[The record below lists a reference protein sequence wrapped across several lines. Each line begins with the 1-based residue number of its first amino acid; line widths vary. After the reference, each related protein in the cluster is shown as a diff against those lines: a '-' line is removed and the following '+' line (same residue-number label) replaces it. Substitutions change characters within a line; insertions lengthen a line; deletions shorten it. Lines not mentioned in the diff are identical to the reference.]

1 MKKTQK
7 IIILSIILG
16 SSFQLNSAGMALSDS
31 EYVTRSGKSL
41 YITESHP
48 QGQSLSNIRLESSGF
63 EHNFSETIK
72 DSDPIKDV
80 YIADLDN
87 NGFDEFYIITISSGS
102 GSYGN
107 VFAFASNEDKSL
119 SMIYF
124 PTIQEGDEEYVG
136 YMGHDNFQV
145 SENKLIQT
153 FPIYLS
159 SDQNS
164 NPTGGT
170 RQLTYGLYPGEAS
183 WRLKIVGFSD
193 IQ

>member
-1 MKKTQK
+1 
-7 IIILSIILG
+7 
-16 SSFQLNSAGMALSDS
+16 
-31 EYVTRSGKSL
+31 
-41 YITESHP
+41 
-48 QGQSLSNIRLESSGF
+48 
-63 EHNFSETIK
+63 
-72 DSDPIKDV
+72 
-80 YIADLDN
+80 
-87 NGFDEFYIITISSGS
+87 
-102 GSYGN
+102 
-107 VFAFASNEDKSL
+107 
-119 SMIYF
+119 
-124 PTIQEGDEEYVG
+124 
-136 YMGHDNFQV
+136 MGHDNFQV